1 MPSNDERVTIRM
13 SPTLRRQLE
22 DIAEKQ
28 ERSISQQLRKIALD
42 WLAAQRRQQ
51 STRARYR
58 APRAATPEPQI

>member
-42 WLAAQRRQQ
+42 WLAGQRRQQ
-51 STRARYR
+51 AQRTRYR
-58 APRAATPEPQI
+58 APASPSTEAQA

>member
-22 DIAEKQ
+22 DVAEKQ

-58 APRAATPEPQI
+58 TPASPSPEAQP